1 MRKLLCIILSIIM
14 CFTLGGCYDS
24 KEISRIAFIIAV
36 GFDQNSY
43 SFQIVK
49 PSAFEGESSEDSPL
63 LTTTVN
69 APNVYIAMDKL
80 NSTISEKCDYSHIK
94 LVLFSQEKLNKGI
107 EDEINAMLKSNDFH
121 PNTRVAMCEDKAS
134 DYFKD
139 MKIPLDANPAEY
151 YENIFK
157 QNFTEYSPDTK
168 LKDMQKNYKTQVIAN
183 VVPILNNKSTG
194 MVITKDYKLTD
205 ITDEQE
211 VLLYH
216 ILKEKDFEGNY
227 PINGNTVVSLKKKSC
242 KYNIDLSDKIPLISI
257 KLKLD
262 GNIIWA
268 EGSVDKSKIQELTK
282 EKLENDITEFL
293 YRCSL
298 QYRADIFDFYKLAK
312 TNYLTTKSWEKED
325 WQGLYEKSNYKV
337 TIDVNI
343 SREGLNID

>member
-1 MRKLLCIILSIIM
+1 MKKLLCIMLTIIM

-36 GFDQNSY
+36 GFDEDSY

-49 PSAFEGESSEDSPL
+49 PSAFESESSENTPL
-63 LTTTVN
+63 LTTTIT

-94 LVLFSQEKLNKGI
+94 LVLFSQSKLKSGI
-107 EDEINAMLKSNDFH
+107 ENEINAMLKSNDFH
-121 PNTRVAMCEDKAS
+121 PNTRIAMCEGKAS

-157 QNFTEYSPDTK
+157 KGFTEYAPDTK
-168 LKDMQKNYKTQVIAN
+168 LKDMQKNYNTQVIAN
-183 VVPILNNKSTG
+183 VVPVLNNKSTG
-194 MVITKDYKLTD
+194 MIITKDYKLTD
-205 ITDEQE
+205 ITNEQE

-216 ILKEKDFEGNY
+216 LLKENDFEGNY
-227 PINGNTVVSLKKKSC
+227 PINQNTVVSLKKKSC
-242 KYNIDLSDKIPLISI
+242 KYNIDLSDKIPLITI
-257 KLKLD
+257 KLRLD

-268 EGSVDKSKIQELTK
+268 EDSADKTQFQEVTK
-282 EKLENDITEFL
+282 EKLESDITEFL
-293 YRCSL
+293 YRCSMH
-298 QYRADIFDFYKLAK
+298 YKTDIFDFYKLAK
-312 TNYLTTKSWEKED
+312 TNYLTIKSWENED
-325 WQGLYEKSNYKV
+325 WQGLYEKANYKV
-337 TIDVNI
+337 TVDVNI

>member
-1 MRKLLCIILSIIM
+1 MKKLLCIMLSAII

-36 GFDQNSY
+36 GFDKDTY

-63 LTTTVN
+63 LTTTVT

-80 NSTISEKCDYSHIK
+80 NSSISERCDYSHIK
-94 LVLFSQEKLNKGI
+94 LVLFSRDKLKGGI

-121 PNTRVAMCEDKAS
+121 PNTRIAMCEDKVS

-157 QNFTEYSPDTK
+157 ESFTEYSPDTK
-168 LKDMQKNYKTQVIAN
+168 LKDMQKTYNSQLIAN
-183 VVPILNNKSTG
+183 VVPVLNNKSTG
-194 MVITKDYKLTD
+194 MVITRDYKLTD

-216 ILKEKDFEGNY
+216 ILKQKEFEGNY
-227 PINGNTVVSLKKKSC
+227 PINDGTVISLKKKSC
-242 KYNIDLSDKIPLISI
+242 KYSIDMTDKIPLISV
-257 KLKLD
+257 KVKLD
-262 GNIIWA
+262 GNIIWS
-268 EGSVDKSKIQELTK
+268 EGSTDKLQIQELAK
-282 EKLENDITEFL
+282 EKLESDITEFL

-298 QYRADIFDFYKLAK
+298 HYKADIFDFYKLAK
-312 TNYLTTKSWEKED
+312 TNYLTIKSWEKED
-325 WQGLYEKSNYKV
+325 WQGLYEKTNYNV

-343 SREGLNID
+343 SREGLNIN